1 MNARLPT
8 SALQASAF
16 SQEKESTV
24 FKSGN
29 SQAVRIPKEF
39 QFSSRFVRIIQRNNE
54 LIIRPK
60 YKTAAEILANLP
72 PDDGKNPEEWD
83 AFVQVLQDSR
93 KNQLPERDLSHL
105 FADEPP
111 ASKASAAKR
120 TPTSRRA
127 EKPAKLGSKK
137 AKA

>member
-8 SALQASAF
+8 SALPSSAF
-16 SQEKESTV
+16 SQERESTV

-39 QFSSRFVRIIQRNNE
+39 QLNSKFVKIIQRNNE

-72 PDDGKNPEEWD
+72 PDDGQNPEEWD
-83 AFVQVLQDSR
+83 AFLQTIQDSR
-93 KNQLPERDLSHL
+93 KNQRPERDLSHL

-111 ASKASAAKR
+111 SPKASKTRASPASHAATKPLKR
-120 TPTSRRA
+120 SV
-127 EKPAKLGSKK
+127 KK
-137 AKA
+137 VKA

>member
-8 SALQASAF
+8 FALP
-16 SQEKESTV
+16 QEKESTV

-29 SQAVRIPKEF
+29 SQAIRIPKEF
-39 QFSSRFVRIIQRNNE
+39 QLNSKFVRIIRRNNE

-72 PDDGKNPEEWD
+72 PDDDENPEEWD
-83 AFVQVLQDSR
+83 AFLQVLQDSR
-93 KNQLPERDLSHL
+93 KNQPPERDVSHL
-105 FADEPP
+105 FSDEPFETK
-111 ASKASAAKR
+111 ASKSKIRTNPNAK
-120 TPTSRRA
+120 
-127 EKPAKLGSKK
+127 AKTINRPQKK